1 MNTIPLLGTEFNSFI
16 PVPVVLLSL
25 LSLWIHLREIKREGL
40 ELSSDVEK
48 EDEDVKV
55 GKEIVDMALR
65 KQGLLASQES
75 ERRKRYY
82 YHDISFKS
90 CVCEQTVNGS
100 S

>member
-1 MNTIPLLGTEFNSFI
+1 M
-16 PVPVVLLSL
+16 
-25 LSLWIHLREIKREGL
+25 KREGL

-82 YHDISFKS
+82 YHDISVKS

>member
-1 MNTIPLLGTEFNSFI
+1 M
-16 PVPVVLLSL
+16 
-25 LSLWIHLREIKREGL
+25 KREGL

-82 YHDISFKS
+82 YHDISFKL